1 MTPSFSIRGATAA
14 DAEFVLEL
22 FSRPHVR
29 QFALGPRSADD
40 FAAGLTRSGK
50 ENAIIE
56 RDGVPF
62 GNLVLGT
69 ALPWLLEFQVVAV
82 AENGRGGG
90 RFALGYALWRAFEDL
105 KVNRVYLEVVAK
117 NVRARKLYERAGFRA
132 EGFFRDGYRAD
143 DGTFHDMVPYAMLA
157 CDPRH
162 SLLK

>member
-1 MTPSFSIRGATAA
+1 
-14 DAEFVLEL
+14 
-22 FSRPHVR
+22 
-29 QFALGPRSADD
+29 
-40 FAAGLTRSGK
+40 
-50 ENAIIE
+50 
-56 RDGVPF
+56 
-62 GNLVLGT
+62 
-69 ALPWLLEFQVVAV
+69 V

-157 CDPRH
+157 RDPRH
-162 SLLK
+162 SLLNYKTSGSPGSRFSKRPTGSKPRLVSNPCIVEFDSLVDV